1 MRSAP
6 QFILEDDSKMFLKE
20 SAKTDSLINVI
31 YNLID
36 NPEIEVNFFKNDI
49 QIFDKK
55 PESTDSPPLDSSYT
69 IGSTINNLNFYLE
82 KFDFNIV
89 FIQNYSFSLEEQKTF
104 CDSTIFIDL
113 SDCKGDGVK
122 MINKIKE
129 VWSEYFSTQD
139 TRNDFPL
146 TYTVSKKVKDNDFEK
161 DFSVLEKHFKLVNKI
176 LICDRYLFH
185 DETCGEKN
193 LVRLLKTILKKARN
207 KNIKKEIKIQVVSD
221 SKKHRSVWGKEEVKN
236 LQENIKTRLKGCGK
250 CSLSLYFVPFD
261 NAKKRDNI
269 SEHDRS
275 ILTNTL
281 RLTSGSGFVL
291 FDKND
296 NLLEDIY
303 GTTFNVIENIYFDNI
318 KSNSAHLSRIE
329 ELIKISGVIEYSPP
343 ASNS

>member
-1 MRSAP
+1 
-6 QFILEDDSKMFLKE
+6 
-20 SAKTDSLINVI
+20 
-31 YNLID
+31 
-36 NPEIEVNFFKNDI
+36 
-49 QIFDKK
+49 
-55 PESTDSPPLDSSYT
+55 
-69 IGSTINNLNFYLE
+69 
-82 KFDFNIV
+82 
-89 FIQNYSFSLEEQKTF
+89 
-104 CDSTIFIDL
+104 
-113 SDCKGDGVK
+113 
-122 MINKIKE
+122 
-129 VWSEYFSTQD
+129 
-139 TRNDFPL
+139 
-146 TYTVSKKVKDNDFEK
+146 
-161 DFSVLEKHFKLVNKI
+161 
-176 LICDRYLFH
+176 
-185 DETCGEKN
+185 
-193 LVRLLKTILKKARN
+193 VRLLKTILKKARN

>member
-1 MRSAP
+1 MNCAP

-20 SAKTDSLINVI
+20 FAKTDSLINVI
-31 YNLID
+31 YNLIN
-36 NPEIEVNFFKNDI
+36 NPEIEVKFLKNDI
-49 QIFDKK
+49 QILDRK
-55 PESTDSPPLDSSYT
+55 PESTDSPPLESSYA
-69 IGSTINNLNFYLE
+69 SDSAINNLNIYLE

-89 FIQNYSFSLEEQKTF
+89 FIQNYSFSIENQKTF

-113 SDCKGDGVK
+113 SDCNGDGMK

-146 TYTVSKKVKDNDFEK
+146 TYTVSKKVKENDFKK

-176 LICDRYLFH
+176 IICDRFLFH

-207 KNIKKEIKIQVVSD
+207 KNKNKIEIQVVSD
-221 SKKHRSVWGKEEVKN
+221 SKIKHGIAWDQEKVKN
-236 LQENIKTRLKGCGK
+236 LQENIKNKLKGSGK
-250 CSLSLYFVPFD
+250 CQLSLYFVPFE

-329 ELIKISGVIEYSPP
+329 ELIKISGVIEYPSP
-343 ASNS
+343 AATS